1 MNHHSEIIVEQLQ
14 SRCVLVLGLILH
26 WIDIMFIIL
35 LVLEKVRCTECT
47 DFGTD
52 SILKLDRS
60 SKLEKIGAYCSSTLP
75 HDEKSNLNT

>member
-14 SRCVLVLGLILH
+14 SRFVLVLGLILR
-26 WIDIMFIIL
+26 WIDILFIIL

-47 DFGTD
+47 DFATD